1 MRLFWRIFA
10 YFIFLLF
17 YVIDTKL
24 NKIVMLVNIFLY
36 KVLLELIICIAFSN
50 SFWLIKISDVY
61 FFLLENCINYKSLM
75 FQFLNFNNEE
85 KIRY

>member
-24 NKIVMLVNIFLY
+24 NKIVMLVDIFLY
-36 KVLLELIICIAFSN
+36 KVLLELIICIVFSN
-50 SFWLIKISDVY
+50 GFWLIKISDVY
-61 FFLLENCINYKSLM
+61 FFFIRKLHKLQK
-75 FQFLNFNNEE
+75 FNVSIFEF
-85 KIRY
+85 